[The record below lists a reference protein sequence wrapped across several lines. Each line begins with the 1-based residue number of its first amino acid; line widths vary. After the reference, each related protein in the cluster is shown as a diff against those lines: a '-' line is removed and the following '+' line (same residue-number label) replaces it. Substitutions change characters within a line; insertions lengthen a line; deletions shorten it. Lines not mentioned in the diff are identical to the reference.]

1 MKIQSIV
8 RRWLIFRK
16 YDRYE
21 TNRKECRLMLLN
33 EAMDDT
39 YMSMTLLS
47 CKYDMKN
54 KFAKDITSYI
64 KERVNRFNNSV
75 TKDELFFNYNSLFRL
90 VDITNQ
96 RFLSHPIYLYFLL
109 YILNVNLSYSEAVVV
124 VEQLDKN
131 TGLVTYNDGLLWF
144 KNNFLKLNSFQG
156 KIARVYYY

>member
-1 MKIQSIV
+1 
-8 RRWLIFRK
+8 
-16 YDRYE
+16 
-21 TNRKECRLMLLN
+21 MLLN

-64 KERVNRFNNSV
+64 KERVNRFNNSI

-156 KIARVYYY
+156 KIARVYLIFILF

>member
-1 MKIQSIV
+1 
-8 RRWLIFRK
+8 
-16 YDRYE
+16 
-21 TNRKECRLMLLN
+21 MLLN

-47 CKYDMKN
+47 SKYDMKN

-64 KERVNRFNNSV
+64 KERVNRFNNSI

>member
-1 MKIQSIV
+1 
-8 RRWLIFRK
+8 
-16 YDRYE
+16 
-21 TNRKECRLMLLN
+21 MLLN

>member
-1 MKIQSIV
+1 
-8 RRWLIFRK
+8 
-16 YDRYE
+16 
-21 TNRKECRLMLLN
+21 MLLN

-156 KIARVYYY
+156 KIARVYYYLFLFYFN

>member
-1 MKIQSIV
+1 
-8 RRWLIFRK
+8 
-16 YDRYE
+16 
-21 TNRKECRLMLLN
+21 MLLN

-47 CKYDMKN
+47 SKYDMKN

>member
-1 MKIQSIV
+1 
-8 RRWLIFRK
+8 
-16 YDRYE
+16 
-21 TNRKECRLMLLN
+21 MLLN

-64 KERVNRFNNSV
+64 KERVNRFNNSI

>member
-1 MKIQSIV
+1 
-8 RRWLIFRK
+8 
-16 YDRYE
+16 
-21 TNRKECRLMLLN
+21 MLLN

-47 CKYDMKN
+47 CKYDMKI

-64 KERVNRFNNSV
+64 KERANQFNKSL

-96 RFLSHPIYLYFLL
+96 RFLSHPIFLYFLL

-131 TGLVTYNDGLLWF
+131 TGLVTYDDGLLWF

-156 KIARVYYY
+156 KIARVYIYIYKFIKFSFKENMKLIKRILYIEMK